1 MTEVLPGSYTI
12 NGRDITVLRMIVKDQ
27 FHVFRR
33 VTPLLVPIYESLRA
47 GLINTTDKAMMTVDV
62 MMAMSSKL
70 AELSDDQLDEVMD
83 RCLATVQIKGPDGN
97 FYNLTVPVA
106 GPDGKVKGQ
115 LAYQDLDLPTLLQI
129 VWAVLLEN
137 FRPFF
142 LSMVVNLSPGA
153 GAVPTSSS

>member
-1 MTEVLPGSYTI
+1 VTEALPGNYTI
-12 NGRDITVLRMIVKDQ
+12 NGKEITVLRMIVKEQ

-47 GLINTTDKAMMTVDV
+47 GHINTSDKAMMTVDV

-83 RCLATVQIKGPDGN
+83 RCLSTVQIKGPDGN
-97 FYNLTVPVA
+97 FYNLTVPTT
-106 GPDGKVKGQ
+106 GQDGRVKGQ

-142 LSMVVNLSPGA
+142 LSMVVNLSREADPA
-153 GAVPTSSS
+153 PTSTL